1 MAENSPH
8 STKQGRSR
16 TAYIIIAIIAVAAF
30 IAVVALAQ
38 FTSGGTP
45 SGDEQAQHS
54 APSTSSADG
63 DSVQEEGDS
72 SEGGEAA
79 AAGEEGEWV
88 RRDADDS
95 AAVGDVDAPVVITE
109 WTDPRCPFCAH
120 FHNNILPDLQKKY
133 VDTGKVRFEFIT
145 VAFFGEQ
152 SAAAG
157 AAMEAAGKQGKY
169 SEYSDALYAAA
180 PDKGHPD
187 LPEDKLVEF
196 AETAGVGDIEKFRK
210 DMNDQAL
217 FDKVNDETAKA
228 QQYYGIQAVPFFASS
243 DGESALRGAQPV
255 ENFEEFIDEQLEKA
269 EAQ

>member
-16 TAYIIIAIIAVAAF
+16 TAYVIIAVIAVAAF

-38 FTSGGTP
+38 FTSGGKP
-45 SGDEQAQHS
+45 AGDEQAQRS
-54 APSTSSADG
+54 APSASSGSAENA
-63 DSVQEEGDS
+63 QEEGDS
-72 SEGGEAA
+72 TEGAEAA
-79 AAGEEGEWV
+79 ASGEEGEWV

-120 FHNNILPDLQKKY
+120 FHNNILPELQKKY

-180 PDKGHPD
+180 PEKGHPD

-196 AETAGVGDIEKFRK
+196 AETAGVGDLEKFRK

-217 FDKVNDETAKA
+217 IDKVNDETAKA

-269 EAQ
+269 GAK

>member
-1 MAENSPH
+1 MVDH
-8 STKQGRSR
+8 SSHRSEKARSR
-16 TAYIIIAIIAVAAF
+16 TVYIIIAIV
-30 IAVVALAQ
+30 AVVAFTAVVAIAQ
-38 FTSGGTP
+38 LTSNNTKS
-45 SGDEQAQHS
+45 SGEDSAQHGSSS
-54 APSTSSADG
+54 AGSSADDSASKAPSASG
-63 DSVQEEGDS
+63 D
-72 SEGGEAA
+72 
-79 AAGEEGEWV
+79 EGEWV

-95 AAVGDVDAPVVITE
+95 AAIGDVDAPVVITD

-120 FHNNILPDLQKKY
+120 FHTEILPELQKKY

>member
-1 MAENSPH
+1 MAENSPD

-16 TAYIIIAIIAVAAF
+16 TAYIIIAVIAVVAF

-38 FTSGGTP
+38 VTSGGKP
-45 SGDEQAQHS
+45 SGDEQAQRS
-54 APSTSSADG
+54 APSASSAPEDNT
-63 DSVQEEGDS
+63 QEGDS
-72 SEGGEAA
+72 AEGAEAA
-79 AAGEEGEWV
+79 EAGDEGEWV

-95 AAVGDVDAPVVITE
+95 AAIGDVDAAVVITE

-120 FHNNILPDLQKKY
+120 FHNNILPELQKKY

-169 SEYSDALYAAA
+169 REYSDALYAAA
-180 PDKGHPD
+180 PEKGHPD

-196 AETAGVGDIEKFRK
+196 ANTAGVGDIEKFRK
-210 DMNDQAL
+210 DMSDPAL
-217 FDKVNDETAKA
+217 IDEVNDATMQA

-269 EAQ
+269 EAK

>member
-8 STKQGRSR
+8 SSKQGRSR

-38 FTSGGTP
+38 LTSGGTP
-45 SGDEQAQHS
+45 SGDEQAQRS
-54 APSTSSADG
+54 APSASSADG
-63 DSVQEEGDS
+63 DNAQEEGDS
-72 SEGGEAA
+72 SEGAEAA

-217 FDKVNDETAKA
+217 IDKVNDETAKA

>member
-8 STKQGRSR
+8 SSKQGRSR

-45 SGDEQAQHS
+45 SGDEQAQRS
-54 APSTSSADG
+54 APSASSADG
-63 DSVQEEGDS
+63 DNAQEEGDS
-72 SEGGEAA
+72 SEGAEAA

-88 RRDADDS
+88 RRNADDS

-217 FDKVNDETAKA
+217 IDRVNDETAKA

>member
-8 STKQGRSR
+8 SSKQGRSR

-38 FTSGGTP
+38 FTSDGTP
-45 SGDEQAQHS
+45 SGDEQAQRS
-54 APSTSSADG
+54 APSASSADG
-63 DSVQEEGDS
+63 DNAQEEGDS
-72 SEGGEAA
+72 SEGAEAA

-210 DMNDQAL
+210 DKNDQAL
-217 FDKVNDETAKA
+217 IDKVNDETAKA